1 MRDLTGGD
9 FPEMHSHLMEK
20 LCTWRVKRRGKKF
33 YMVFLAAGDQFRI
46 HFKRE
51 HQLGAHL
58 QLAFCSGSV
67 PRICLLILCLFCKNG
82 AGEITLLHCN
92 SEYPTPYPDAN
103 IRAMF
108 ALKERFGLEVGYS
121 DHTLGIEVPIAA
133 AALGAVVIE
142 KHFTLDRTMEGPD
155 QVSSIEPDELKK
167 LVESIRHVEDALGSG
182 IKVPTES
189 ERKNINVVRKSIVA
203 SRAISKGELFTE
215 NNLACKRPGGG
226 ISPMEWDH
234 VIGLTAVRDFAP
246 DEKIEL

>member
-1 MRDLTGGD
+1 
-9 FPEMHSHLMEK
+9 
-20 LCTWRVKRRGKKF
+20 
-33 YMVFLAAGDQFRI
+33 
-46 HFKRE
+46 
-51 HQLGAHL
+51 
-58 QLAFCSGSV
+58 
-67 PRICLLILCLFCKNG
+67 
-82 AGEITLLHCN
+82 
-92 SEYPTPYPDAN
+92 
-103 IRAMF
+103 MF

-203 SRAISKGELFTE
+203 SRAISRGEIFTE
-215 NNLACKRPGGG
+215 ENLACKRPGGG

-234 VIGLTAVRDFAP
+234 VIGLAAVRDFAP